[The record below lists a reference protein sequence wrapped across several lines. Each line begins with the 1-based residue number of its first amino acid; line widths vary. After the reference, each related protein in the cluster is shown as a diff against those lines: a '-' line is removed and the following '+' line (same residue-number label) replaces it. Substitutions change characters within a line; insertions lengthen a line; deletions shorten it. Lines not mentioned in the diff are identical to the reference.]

1 MSAPTS
7 DSNTNADSG
16 ASNNSEFTNDLS
28 LSPIYGPH
36 NKHQQIPLPDYS
48 FDESDYDTDDSNYEP
63 TNTTQLKMTTTRI
76 QPFPE
81 EHHDVEVVAV
91 VAPDPETVRV
101 QQLEEAKQRIQKQ
114 TKIRDA
120 CELTLYR
127 LYKKAFPY
135 IGPRRE
141 GESDEDYEARMND
154 LQVQKQ
160 LIKPVMSRYLD
171 AEKIIWQ
178 SYRRCFEL
186 QAKHQ

>member
-1 MSAPTS
+1 METRHNKDNFSEYSSDDTTS
-7 DSNTNADSG
+7 DSESNTDTTS
-16 ASNNSEFTNDLS
+16 NSESNTSECTPRRSISPFPEIHLTQTRVQQFPQ
-28 LSPIYGPH
+28 SPI
-36 NKHQQIPLPDYS
+36 I
-48 FDESDYDTDDSNYEP
+48 
-63 TNTTQLKMTTTRI
+63 
-76 QPFPE
+76 PE

-91 VAPDPETVRV
+91 VAPDAETLR
-101 QQLEEAKQRIQKQ
+101 QHQLEEAKQRIQKQ

-127 LYKKAFPY
+127 LYKKTFPY

-141 GESDEDYEARMND
+141 GESDEDYEARIND